1 MDLTN
6 KVAVITG
13 SSRGIGKVIAQRM
26 AQAGADVVVNCRNT
40 VDRAE
45 ETAAEIRKGGR
56 RALVVQADVGERAE
70 AENLVS
76 AALQEFGQIDIFVNN
91 AGIIIDRP
99 LVDSTDE
106 DWERAMH
113 SMLDAVFYATRAVLP
128 HMIDRKYGRVL
139 AQGSIITDKF
149 QFAGNKMSVCT
160 AAKAGIV
167 TMLRAVAAEVAEHG
181 ITVNCVAPGIVATEM
196 MHDIDAE
203 ALAPVVDMIPMG
215 RFGEPE
221 EIADAMVFLASG
233 LAGYITGQTL
243 RVNGG
248 MSMF

>member
-99 LVDSTDE
+99 FVDSTDE